1 MLANRVRMG
10 SYKGNKHDDN
20 SGSPGNNMLIAGDM
34 TAGYF
39 GEVSASELITGDD
52 LALIVGIS
60 EGVSQNSTGGWL
72 KFAYKNK
79 VQFVAKK
86 TFRRQFPWNSINS
99 ANCVFGGA
107 VIEIGGLSYKVR
119 LPSTATNDPSSNDST
134 SYHYSEWNK
143 LMLPI
148 HIKAKDGSWKYIAN
162 VENDLEYWG
171 IDFTDIDLNTGGSS
185 AEGGGSWCQESWTSN
200 NGRAHMR
207 GYNRGDASEAN
218 VIVKTSTTVAT
229 GWRPVLELIE

>member
-1 MLANRVRMG
+1 MLADRVRMG
-10 SYKGNKHDDN
+10 RYKVKKYGDD
-20 SGSPGNNMLIAGDM
+20 SGSPGNSMLLAGTM
-34 TAGYF
+34 KAGYF

-52 LALIVGIS
+52 LALRVGIS
-60 EGVSQNSTGGWL
+60 EGTSQNSTGGWL

-86 TFRRQFPWNSINS
+86 IFRNRIPWNSINS

-119 LPSTATNDPSSNDST
+119 LLSTATNDPSSNDST

-148 HIKAKDGSWKYIAN
+148 HIKAKDESWKYIAN

-171 IDFTDIDLNTGGSS
+171 IDFTDVDLNTGESDIV
-185 AEGGGSWCQESWTSN
+185 GGSWCQESWTNN
-200 NGRAHMR
+200 NGRAYMR
-207 GYNRGDASEAN
+207 GYINGDASEAN
-218 VIVKTSTTVAT
+218 IIVKTSTIIST
-229 GWRPVLELIE
+229 GWRPVLELII